1 LRLCRSGPHDPRIP
15 DALAHYA
22 GGIALLAA
30 RRHRFFQ
37 EIAFFLQDTR
47 LRAGDIQPQDAE
59 ASPNQ
64 RSQQTEKEYAMNKP
78 VRQSDASSET
88 VKAISVADYIIER
101 LAAEGIDRCFGVAGD
116 YVFPICN
123 AVDSSAKVKWIG
135 CSNELNASYAADGYA
150 RIRGAAMLATTYGV
164 GELSAI
170 NGVMGAKAER
180 SLVFHLVGMPS
191 YQNQRV
197 RKIAHHTLG
206 DGVFGNFVALS
217 AHAACCHAVINPEN
231 CVVEMERV
239 IAEARR
245 NNQPAYIAVPSDY
258 ALSPVASADVKP
270 IVPRSN
276 EAALQKAM
284 AMIAERISKAKSV
297 VAFPA
302 FTVSRLGLQK
312 QAQKAIE
319 ALGCPFVTTLMEK
332 CLIDEGHPQFAG
344 MYAGATSEPKTRQI
358 VEGADI
364 VLDLGGV
371 NLNDITTAAY
381 SGRLDLSRFITVG
394 LDDVRIGDEVIATVR
409 LADILSELAKL
420 KPSSA
425 PYRGK
430 PQGLAPVNGK
440 PSDKITMA
448 ALYPRYAAFL
458 RSGDTV
464 VLETGSSSLG
474 VTPTILPDG
483 VRVEA
488 QVLWGSIGWATPAAF
503 GVALADPSRRTVLI
517 TGEGSHQ
524 LTANDI
530 GAMGRFGANVV
541 VFVLNNSGYLI
552 ERALEENPNWTY
564 NDLAPWNYAELP
576 KALGCADWFTA
587 RVTTLGELDAAMKSA
602 RASKSGAYIEI
613 MGGKM
618 DMPPALAFAH
628 GQLKAM
634 YGDTP

>member
-1 LRLCRSGPHDPRIP
+1 MTMP
-15 DALAHYA
+15 A
-22 GGIALLAA
+22 
-30 RRHRFFQ
+30 
-37 EIAFFLQDTR
+37 
-47 LRAGDIQPQDAE
+47 
-59 ASPNQ
+59 
-64 RSQQTEKEYAMNKP
+64 
-78 VRQSDASSET
+78 RQSDASSKT
-88 VKAISVADYIIER
+88 AKAMSVADYIIDR
-101 LAAEGIDRCFGVAGD
+101 LAAEGIEHCFGVAGD

-123 AVDSSAKVKWIG
+123 AVDSSPKVKWIG
-135 CSNELNASYAADGYA
+135 CANELNAAYAADGYA
-150 RIRGAAMLATTYGV
+150 RIRGAAMLVTTYGV

-180 SLVFHLVGMPS
+180 SLVFHIVGMPS

-197 RKIAHHTLG
+197 HKIAHHTLG

-217 AHAACCHAVINPEN
+217 ADAACCHAVINPEN
-231 CVVEMERV
+231 CVVEMERL
-239 IAEARR
+239 IAEAHR

-258 ALSPVASADVKP
+258 ALSPVVSADVKP

-284 AMIAERISKAKSV
+284 AAIAERFNKAKSV
-297 VAFPA
+297 VAIPA
-302 FTVSRLGLQK
+302 ATVSRLGLQK

-332 CLIDEGHPQFAG
+332 CSIDEGHPQFAG
-344 MYAGATSEPKTRQI
+344 MYAGAVSEPNTRQI
-358 VEGADI
+358 VEGAEL

-381 SGRLDLSRFITVG
+381 SSHLDLSRFITVG
-394 LDDVRIGDEVIATVR
+394 LDDVRIGDEVIANVR
-409 LADILSELAKL
+409 LADVLSELAKF
-420 KPSSA
+420 KGSSA

-430 PQGLAPVNGK
+430 PQGLAPVNGD

-458 RSGDTV
+458 RAGDTV

-474 VTPTILPDG
+474 MTPTILPDG

-488 QVLWGSIGWATPAAF
+488 QVLWGSIGWATPAAL
-503 GVALADPSRRTVLI
+503 GVALADPSRRTILI

-530 GAMGRFGANVV
+530 GAMGRFGANVI
-541 VFVLNNSGYLI
+541 VFVLNNSGYLV

-576 KALGCADWFTA
+576 KALGCTDWFTA
-587 RVTTLGELDAAMKSA
+587 RVTTLGELDEAMKSA

-613 MGGKM
+613 MAGKM

-628 GQLKAM
+628 GQLQAM
-634 YGDTP
+634 YGATP

>member
-1 LRLCRSGPHDPRIP
+1 
-15 DALAHYA
+15 
-22 GGIALLAA
+22 
-30 RRHRFFQ
+30 
-37 EIAFFLQDTR
+37 
-47 LRAGDIQPQDAE
+47 
-59 ASPNQ
+59 
-64 RSQQTEKEYAMNKP
+64 MNKP
-78 VRQSDASSET
+78 VRQSDTSSEAAKT
-88 VKAISVADYIIER
+88 ASVADYIVDR
-101 LAAEGIDRCFGVAGD
+101 LAREGIDHCFGVAGD
-116 YVFPICN
+116 YLFPICD
-123 AVDSSAKVKWIG
+123 AVDGSSKVKWVG
-135 CSNELNASYAADGYA
+135 CSNELNAAYAADGYA

-170 NGVMGAKAER
+170 NGVMGAKSER
-180 SLVFHLVGMPS
+180 SLVFHVVGMPS

-197 RKIAHHTLG
+197 HRIAHHTLG

-217 AHAACCHAVINPEN
+217 ASAACCHAVINPEN

-245 NNQPAYIAVPSDY
+245 NSQPAYIAVPSDH
-258 ALSPVASADVKP
+258 AQSPIVPADVKP
-270 IVPRSN
+270 IVTRSN
-276 EAALQKAM
+276 EAALKKAM
-284 AMIAERISKAKSV
+284 AIIAERINKAKSV

-302 FTVSRLGLQK
+302 FTVSRLGLQR
-312 QAQKAIE
+312 QAKAAIE

-332 CLIDEGHPQFAG
+332 CVIDEGHPQFAG
-344 MYAGATSEPKTRQI
+344 MYAGAVSAPKTRQI
-358 VEGADI
+358 VEGADV

-394 LDDVRIGDEVIATVR
+394 LDDVRIADEVIANVR
-409 LADILSELAKL
+409 LADVLTGLAKL
-420 KPSSA
+420 KSPAA
-425 PYRGK
+425 PFRDK
-430 PQGLAPVNGK
+430 PPGLAPVDGQA
-440 PSDKITMA
+440 SDKITMA

-458 RSGDTV
+458 RAGDTV

-503 GVALADPSRRTVLI
+503 GVALADPKRRTILI

-530 GAMGRFGANVV
+530 GAMGRFGANVI

-552 ERALEENPNWTY
+552 ERALEENPDWSY

-587 RVTTLGELDAAMKSA
+587 RVTTLGELDAAMKAA
-602 RASKSGAYIEI
+602 RAGKSGAYIEI
-613 MGGKM
+613 IGGRM